1 MYVRTYA
8 YIIGGG
14 TDYISGPYTVV
25 IPAGVK
31 IVSFPIFITN
41 DNKQESNETFYLI
54 IDSLS
59 LPDGVVTGTHGQATI
74 TIVDKTESKKS

>member
-1 MYVRTYA
+1 MYT

-25 IPAGVK
+25 IPAGDK
-31 IVSFPIFITN
+31 TASFPIFITN
-41 DNKQESNETFYLI
+41 DNKRESNETFNLV

-59 LPDGVVTGTHGQATI
+59 LPDGVVIGSLGQATI
-74 TIVDKTESKKS
+74 TIVDKTKSKNTL